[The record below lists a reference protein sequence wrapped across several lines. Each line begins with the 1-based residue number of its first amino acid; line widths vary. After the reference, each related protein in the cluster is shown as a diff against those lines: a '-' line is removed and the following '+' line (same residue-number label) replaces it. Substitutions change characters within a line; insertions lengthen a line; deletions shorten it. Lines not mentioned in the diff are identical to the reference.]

1 VLTGSL
7 VKTVWL
13 EAGDSVKMELDGL
26 GTVEATFS

>member
-13 EAGDSVKMELDGL
+13 NPGDRVAMELLGL
-26 GTVEATFS
+26 GSVSPTFA